1 MTKWEYKMVTL
12 ELGLESWRDED
23 LLEQNKA
30 ELDLI
35 GSDGW
40 EAVSVTLG
48 ADPKSHHDIVMMK
61 RVKIEPLIKI
71 VREEQKAIVGL

>member
-1 MTKWEYKMVTL
+1 MPKWEYKMVTL
-12 ELGLESWRDED
+12 ELGLESWRDEV

-40 EAVSVTLG
+40 EAISVT
-48 ADPKSHHDIVMMK
+48 P
-61 RVKIEPLIKI
+61 
-71 VREEQKAIVGL
+71 GLTPRALMSSL